1 MSEGNTC
8 GMKPDKKHS
17 AQIGRVLRTIEVLA
31 GHEFDPLSTGE
42 VARAVGVAPPVA
54 TRDLQAAE
62 HFGWVEKTPD
72 GQWRLAPRHIINIAI
87 AFQHG
92 AKRSQSR
99 LDDRV
104 NNYTRSVY

>member
-1 MSEGNTC
+1 
-8 GMKPDKKHS
+8 MKPDKKHS

-42 VARAVGVAPPVA
+42 VARTVGVAPPVA

-72 GQWRLAPRHIINIAI
+72 GKWRLCRGHMTNIAV
-87 AFQHG
+87 AVQHG
-92 AKRSQSR
+92 IQKAKSSLNDQAT
-99 LDDRV
+99 
-104 NNYTRSVY
+104 NYTRSMY